1 MARILGLDIG
11 STSIGWALLEDRGD
25 AGQILASGVRVFP
38 EGVDRDQQGGE
49 KSKSQSRREARGARR
64 QHARRS
70 RRKQKLIAYLM
81 VVGLLPTDE
90 DEFEQIV
97 SMNPYPLRSRGLDE
111 VLDAYGIGRVLMHLN
126 QRRGFRSNRKTDKAK
141 PSETKGMLAEI
152 NSLAA
157 RIDETECRTL
167 GEYLHRI
174 GKGEIDP
181 VEGEP
186 GTIRNRHTRRDMY
199 EEEFTRLL
207 DTQQAHHPDLLTE
220 EVVERLHRLIFF
232 QRDMYWPMSMVGACD
247 LERRAKRCPVA
258 ERGTQRF
265 RILQEV
271 NNLKLIDRS
280 TGEERCLSEK
290 ERGIVVAELAQ
301 SKQRTFDQIRKKLGF
316 KAEVRFNLERD
327 DGSGRSK
334 LQGHITDATLASKG
348 GLGKGYWKLDD
359 TVKDRIVRILIQEDQ
374 EDRAIT
380 RLVGGCGLS
389 YEDAERL
396 CGLHLPDGYAS
407 YSKRAIKKLLPH
419 LEAGMFVMGNDE
431 KDSALHAAG
440 YLRPDQ
446 RVVDQ
451 RDMLDAPPDLPNPI
465 VRQALFEVR
474 KVVNGVIREHCKDR
488 TVSGEPPFD
497 RIHVELAREAK
508 NSFERRR
515 EVRFEN
521 AKRRKMRERA
531 AEEIEQHGIKP
542 TRNTINKYML
552 WDEQDRICTYSGR
565 SISIKQMLSDATD
578 IDHVLPRWRSLDNS
592 MMNKVV
598 VFREENK
605 AKADRTPFE
614 WLSASTER
622 YDEVLLRAKKLPYP
636 KYRRFIQKEV
646 EQDQFVAR
654 QLKDT
659 QYISRKVTEYLQCLG
674 AMIVMPR
681 GSITAELRRRWHLN
695 NILSDDGE
703 KTRADHRH
711 HAVDAITIALI
722 NQGRIQRFARSR
734 GEGEL
739 SPWNDL
745 RDQADRSIQ
754 AINVSH
760 RVQRRL
766 SGSLHNDTL
775 YGPTQKH
782 IRKDVDDQSTPA
794 SLGQRVNRL
803 HAKDWTEDIGTYV
816 RRKTVGEIETAKH
829 LAKVRDAAIR
839 DTLRNHLL
847 AQGIDPE
854 CKGKYPKG
862 CFEGDNAPT
871 MKSGVPINRV
881 RMIENLSTVRPQS
894 SRNSAPFVEP
904 QNNHHVTYRET
915 TDRKGNC
922 IWIGEVT
929 TTWDAAIRGRTKFNG
944 KFLPLV
950 DQSDNERGRFV
961 MSLSIG
967 ELFEVDDPKDELRR
981 ILCTVRKI
989 RGSDGLLYYK
999 LHTDARRVTEIDPLN
1014 LYLSPKKM
1022 QKLNARKVTVTPV
1035 GEVRWAND

>member
-1 MARILGLDIG
+1 MGRILGLDIG
-11 STSIGWALLEDRGD
+11 STSIGWALVEDRG
-25 AGQILASGVRVFP
+25 GTGEILASGVRVFP

-49 KSKSQSRREARGARR
+49 QSKSQSRREARGARR

-70 RRKQKLIAYLM
+70 RRKRELIEYLKDI
-81 VVGLLPTDE
+81 GLLPTDKHG
-90 DEFEQIV
+90 FERV
-97 SMNPYPLRSRGLDE
+97 VEMNPYPLRARGLSE
-111 VLDAYGIGRVLMHLN
+111 PLEAHEIGRVLMHLN

-141 PSETKGMLAEI
+141 PNETKGMLAEI
-152 NSLAA
+152 STLAE
-157 RIDETECRTL
+157 RIDKTGCQTL
-167 GEYLHRI
+167 GEYLYKLSQNRI
-174 GKGEIDP
+174 KPG
-181 VEGEP
+181 EGEP
-186 GTIRNRHTRRDMY
+186 PTIRNRHTRRDMY
-199 EEEFTRLL
+199 EEEFTRILEA
-207 DTQQAHHPDLLTE
+207 QQAHHPDLLTK

-232 QRDMYWPMSMVGACD
+232 QREMYWPMSMVGACD

-258 ERGTQRF
+258 ERGAQRF

-348 GLGKGYWKLDD
+348 GLGKGYWKLED

-380 RLVGGCGLS
+380 RLVEGCGLS

-465 VRQALFEVR
+465 VRQALFEVC
-474 KVVNGVIREHCKDR
+474 KVVNGIIREHCRDR
-488 TVSGEPPFD
+488 TEKGVIPFD

-515 EVRFEN
+515 EIRFYN
-521 AKRRKMRERA
+521 AKRRKTREHAA
-531 AEEIEQHGIKP
+531 AEIAQHGVKP
-542 TRNTINKYML
+542 TRNTINKYLL
-552 WDEQDRICTYSGR
+552 WDEQERICVYSGE
-565 SISIKQMLSDATD
+565 SISISQMLSDATD
-578 IDHVLPRWRSLDNS
+578 IDHILPRWRSLDDS

-598 VFREENK
+598 VFRDENK
-605 AKADRTPFE
+605 AKKDQTPHE
-614 WLSASTER
+614 WLAASPDR
-622 YDEVLLRAKKLPYP
+622 YDEVLRRAKKLPYP
-636 KYRRFIQKEV
+636 KYRRFIQTEV
-646 EQDQFVAR
+646 ELDQFVAR

-659 QYISRKVTEYLQCLG
+659 QYISRKVTEYLKCLG
-674 AMIVMPR
+674 AKMVMPS

-722 NQGRIQRFARSR
+722 NQGRIQRFAKSR

-745 RDQADRSIQ
+745 RDQAERSIH

-766 SGSLHNDTL
+766 SGALHEDTL
-775 YGPTQKH
+775 FGPTQKH
-782 IRKDVDDQSTPA
+782 TEMDQERRAPVGSV
-794 SLGQRVNRL
+794 SEGINRL
-803 HAKDWTEDIGTYV
+803 HAKEWVENTGTFV
-816 RRKTVGEIETAKH
+816 RRKPVSEIKNAKH
-829 LAKVRDAAIR
+829 LSKVRDSGVQEA
-839 DTLRNHLL
+839 LRTHLRGL
-847 AQGIDPE
+847 GADPDV
-854 CKGKYPKG
+854 KGVYPKG
-862 CFEGDNAPT
+862 CFEGENTPT
-871 MKSGVPINRV
+871 MPSGVPIKRV
-881 RMIENLSTVRPQS
+881 RMLENKSTLRRVSDRRSIHYAQPG
-894 SRNSAPFVEP
+894 
-904 QNNHHVTYRET
+904 NNHHIAYRET
-915 TDRKGNC
+915 TDKKGNRV
-922 IWIGEVT
+922 WVGEVT
-929 TTWDAAIRGRTKFNG
+929 STWDAAICGRTKING
-944 KFLPLV
+944 KSLPLV
-950 DQSDNERGRFV
+950 DMSETDQGKFV

-967 ELFEVDDPKDELRR
+967 ELFKIDDPKGELGR
-981 ILCTVRKI
+981 ILCVVRKI
-989 RGSDGLLYYK
+989 DGTGRLHYK
-999 LHTDARRVTEIDPLN
+999 LHSDARKADELKPLN
-1014 LYLSPKKM
+1014 LYISPKNM
-1022 QKLNARKVTVTPV
+1022 QKYGARKVTVTPV
-1035 GEVRWAND
+1035 GEIRWAND